1 MIRRT
6 LVSAF
11 LSTAILVAMPA
22 CAKPVVTQQL
32 GPVTPAVVAAEPE
45 AADAGMKVLKR
56 GGTAIDAAIA
66 IQATLSLVEPQSS
79 GVGGGGFL
87 LYYDAA
93 TGKTTVYNGREKAPA
108 SATPDR
114 FLKPEGKPMSYPEAV
129 TSGRATGVPG
139 AMFALEKAHKD
150 HGKLKWATLFDDP
163 EQLAT
168 NGFIVSRRLG
178 RYLQTGNFAQKSVP
192 DAKAYFGTAD
202 GGYLKTGD
210 TLKNPAYAA
219 TLKTIAKQ
227 GMNAYRKGP
236 LADQIVAKVN
246 TAPLPGDMTLNDLA
260 SYQPQVLE
268 PICLPYRV
276 YIVCEAPPPAG
287 GASVLQALKVM
298 ERFPL
303 GEWGKDDGRAWAVM
317 IEASRLSYADRDQYM
332 ADPDFVTVPVGGLL
346 DPDYIAARAA
356 TITVGKAAPAPKY
369 GVPRGA
375 PKLAS
380 DKTLEPNGTSHF
392 VVVDSFGNAVSMTT
406 TVESIFGTGRM
417 VGGFFLN
424 NQLTDF
430 SWSPVAPNGNQAAN
444 AVAGGKR
451 PRSAMSP
458 AMLFDKDGKLVGL
471 IGSPGGPSI
480 VAYNIKTIMGVA
492 DFGLPLQDAINLP
505 NVVARGDS
513 IRVEA
518 SRMPDA
524 IKASLRGMGYGLTE
538 VQGEESGLNGLLRQA
553 DGSFKGGADPRRNG
567 AIRIGDQRIDQ

>member
-6 LVSAF
+6 FVSAV
-11 LSTAILVAMPA
+11 LSVAFTLTTPA
-22 CAKPVVTQQL
+22 CAKPQL

-56 GGTAIDAAIA
+56 GGSAIDAAIA

-79 GVGGGGFL
+79 GIGGGGFL

-108 SATPDR
+108 TATPDR
-114 FLKPEGKPMSYPEAV
+114 FLKPDGKPMSYPEAV

-150 HGKLKWATLFDDP
+150 HGRLKWATLFDDP
-163 EQLAT
+163 ETLAT
-168 NGFIVSRRLG
+168 KGFAVSRRLG

-210 TLKNPAYAA
+210 TLKNPAYAG
-219 TLKTIAKQ
+219 TLKTLARQ
-227 GMNAYRKGP
+227 GMDAYRKGP
-236 LADQIVAKVN
+236 LADQIIAKVN
-246 TAPLPGDMTLNDLA
+246 AAPLPGGMTLKDLA
-260 SYQPQVLE
+260 GYQPQVLE
-268 PICLPYRV
+268 PVCLPYRIYV
-276 YIVCEAPPPAG
+276 VCEAPAPAG
-287 GASVLQALKVM
+287 GVSVLQALKVM

-303 GEWGKDDGRAWAVM
+303 GEWGKDDARAWAVM
-317 IEASRLSYADRDQYM
+317 IEASRLAYADRDQYM
-332 ADPDFVTVPVGGLL
+332 ADPDFVTVPTAGLL
-346 DPDYIAARAA
+346 DPAYVTERAA
-356 TITVGKAAPAPKY
+356 TITAGRAGRAPTFGMP
-369 GVPRGA
+369 PGA
-375 PKLAS
+375 PKLAP

-392 VVVDSFGNAVSMTT
+392 VVVDSYGNAVSMTT

-430 SWSPVAPNGNQAAN
+430 SWSPMTADGAKAAN
-444 AVAGGKR
+444 AVEGGKR

-458 AMLFDKDGKLVGL
+458 AMLFDKNGKLVGM

-492 DFGLPLQDAINLP
+492 DFGLSLQDAINLP

-524 IKASLRGMGYGLTE
+524 VKTSLRGMGYNLTE

-553 DGSFKGGADPRRNG
+553 DGTFKGGADPRRNG

>member
-6 LVSAF
+6 FVSAF
-11 LSTAILVAMPA
+11 VSAVFVLTTPA
-22 CAKPVVTQQL
+22 CAKPAL
-32 GPVTPAVVAAEPE
+32 GPVTPAVVATEPE

-56 GGTAIDAAIA
+56 GGSAIDAAIA

-79 GVGGGGFL
+79 GIGGGGFL
-87 LYYDAA
+87 IYYDAA
-93 TGKTTVYNGREKAPA
+93 SGKTTVYNGREKAPA
-108 SATPDR
+108 AARPDR
-114 FLKPEGKPMSYPEAV
+114 FLKPDGKPMSYPEAV

-150 HGKLKWATLFDDP
+150 HGKLKWATLFGDP
-163 EQLAT
+163 ELLAT
-168 NGFIVSRRLG
+168 KGFTVSRRLG
-178 RYLQTGNFAQKSVP
+178 RYLQTGNFAQKQVA

-219 TLKTIAKQ
+219 TLEIIARQ
-227 GMNAYRKGP
+227 GMKAYRQGP
-236 LADQIVAKVN
+236 LADAIIAKVN
-246 TAPLPGDMTLNDLA
+246 SDPLPGGMTLNDLA
-260 SYQPQVLE
+260 AYQPQVLE
-268 PICLPYRV
+268 PICLPYRI

-298 ERFPL
+298 ERFPI
-303 GEWGKDDGRAWAVM
+303 GEWGKDDARAWAVM
-317 IEASRLSYADRDQYM
+317 IEASRLTYADRDQYM
-332 ADPDFVTVPVGGLL
+332 ADPDFVAVPAGGLL
-346 DPDYIAARAA
+346 DPAYVAERAA
-356 TITVGKAAPAPKY
+356 TITVGKAGPAPKF
-369 GVPRGA
+369 GMPPGA
-375 PKLAS
+375 PKLAP
-380 DKTLEPNGTSHF
+380 DRTLEPSGTSHF
-392 VVVDSFGNAVSMTT
+392 VVIDSYGNAVSMTT

-430 SWSPVAPNGNQAAN
+430 SWSPMTTDGAKAAN
-444 AVAGGKR
+444 AVEGGKR

-458 AMLFDKDGKLVGL
+458 AMLFDRNGTLVGL

-492 DFGLPLQDAINLP
+492 DFGLSLQDAINLP

-524 IKASLRGMGYGLTE
+524 VKSSLRGMGYTLTE
-538 VQGEESGLNGLLRQA
+538 VQGEESGLNGLLRQP

>member
-1 MIRRT
+1 MIRCT
-6 LVSAF
+6 FVSSVLSVALV
-11 LSTAILVAMPA
+11 LTTPA
-22 CAKPVVTQQL
+22 CAKPVSGPAL

-45 AADAGMKVLKR
+45 AADAGMKILKR
-56 GGTAIDAAIA
+56 GGTAIDAAVA

-79 GVGGGGFL
+79 GIGGGGFL

-93 TGKTTVYNGREKAPA
+93 SGRTTVYNGRETAPA
-108 SATPDR
+108 AATPDR
-114 FLKPEGKPMSYPEAV
+114 FLKPDGKPMSYPEAV

-150 HGKLKWATLFDDP
+150 HGKLKWQTLFADP
-163 EQLAT
+163 SLLAT
-168 NGFIVSRRLG
+168 NGFTVSRRLG
-178 RYLQTGNFAQKSVP
+178 RYLQTGNFAQKQVP

-219 TLKTIAKQ
+219 TLKTIAWQ
-227 GMNAYRKGP
+227 GMDAYRKGP
-236 LADQIVAKVN
+236 LADQIIAKVN
-246 TAPLPGDMTLNDLA
+246 AAPLPGGMTLSDLA
-260 SYQPQVLE
+260 GYQPQVLD

-287 GASVLQALKVM
+287 GVSVLQALKVM

-303 GEWGKDDGRAWAVM
+303 SEWGKDDARAWAVM
-317 IEASRLSYADRDQYM
+317 IEASRLTYADRDQYM
-332 ADPDFVTVPVGGLL
+332 ADPDFITVPVGGLL
-346 DPDYIAARAA
+346 DPGYIAARAA
-356 TITVGKAAPAPKY
+356 LITVGKAAPAPKY
-369 GVPRGA
+369 GVPKDA
-375 PKLAS
+375 PTLAP
-380 DKTLEPNGTSHF
+380 DRTLEPNGTSHF
-392 VVVDSFGNAVSMTT
+392 VVIDSYGNAVSMTT

-430 SWSPVAPNGNQAAN
+430 SWTPVTTEGVKAAN

-458 AMLFDKDGKLVGL
+458 AMLFDRDGKLVGL

-492 DFGLPLQDAINLP
+492 DFGLSLQDAIKLP

-524 IKASLRGMGYGLTE
+524 IKASLRGMGYPLTE
-538 VQGEESGLNGLLRQA
+538 VQGEESGLNGLLRQP

-567 AIRIGDQRIDQ
+567 AIRIGNQRIDQ

>member
-6 LVSAF
+6 FVFAVLSVAF
-11 LSTAILVAMPA
+11 TLTTPA
-22 CAKPVVTQQL
+22 CAKPQL

-56 GGTAIDAAIA
+56 GGSAIDAAIA

-79 GVGGGGFL
+79 GIGGGGFL

-108 SATPDR
+108 TATPDR
-114 FLKPEGKPMSYPEAV
+114 FLKSDGKPMSYPEAV

-139 AMFALEKAHKD
+139 AMFALEKAHQD
-150 HGKLKWATLFDDP
+150 HGRLKWKTLFDDP
-163 EQLAT
+163 ERLAEK
-168 NGFIVSRRLG
+168 GFTVSRRLG
-178 RYLQTGNFAQKSVP
+178 RYLQTGNFAQKQAP
-192 DAKAYFGTAD
+192 DARAYFGTAD

-219 TLKTIAKQ
+219 TLKTIARQ
-227 GMNAYRKGP
+227 GMNAYRQGP

-246 TAPLPGDMTLNDLA
+246 AAPLPGGMTLDDLA
-260 SYQPQVLE
+260 GYQAQVLE
-268 PICLPYRV
+268 PICLPYRI

-287 GASVLQALKVM
+287 GASVLQALKIM
-298 ERFPL
+298 ERFPI
-303 GEWGKDDGRAWAVM
+303 GEWGKEDARAWAVM
-317 IEASRLSYADRDQYM
+317 IEASRLAYADRDQYM

-346 DPDYIAARAA
+346 DPAYVAERAA
-356 TITVGKAAPAPKY
+356 TITAGRAGPAPTF
-369 GVPRGA
+369 GMPPGA
-375 PKLAS
+375 PKLAP

-392 VVVDSFGNAVSMTT
+392 VVVDSYGNAVSMTT

-430 SWSPVAPNGNQAAN
+430 SWSPKTANGAKAAN
-444 AVAGGKR
+444 AVEGGKR

-458 AMLFDKDGKLVGL
+458 AMLFDRNGKLVGL

-492 DFGLPLQDAINLP
+492 DFGLSLQDAINLP
-505 NVVARGDS
+505 NVVARGNS

-524 IKASLRGMGYGLTE
+524 VKASLRGMGYNLTE

>member
-6 LVSAF
+6 FVSAV
-11 LSTAILVAMPA
+11 LSAALVLTTPA
-22 CAKPVVTQQL
+22 CAKPQL

-45 AADAGMKVLKR
+45 AADAGMKILKR
-56 GGTAIDAAIA
+56 GGSAIDAAIA

-79 GVGGGGFL
+79 GIGGGGFV

-114 FLKPEGKPMSYPEAV
+114 FLKPDGKPMSYPEAV

-163 EQLAT
+163 QKLAT
-168 NGFIVSRRLG
+168 KGFTVSRRLG

-202 GGYLKTGD
+202 GGYVKTGD

-219 TLKTIAKQ
+219 TLQVIARQ

-236 LADQIVAKVN
+236 LADAIVAKVN
-246 TAPLPGDMTLNDLA
+246 ADPLPGGMTLNDLA
-260 SYQPQVLE
+260 GYQPQVLE
-268 PICLPYRV
+268 PICLPYRI

-287 GASVLQALKVM
+287 GASVLQALMVM

-303 GEWGKDDGRAWAVM
+303 SEWGRDDARTWAVM
-317 IEASRLSYADRDQYM
+317 IEASRLTYADRDQYM

-346 DPDYIAARAA
+346 DPAYIAERAA
-356 TITVGKAAPAPKY
+356 TITVGKAGPAPKF
-369 GVPRGA
+369 GIPPGA
-375 PKLAS
+375 PKLAP

-392 VVVDSFGNAVSMTT
+392 VVVDTFGNAVSMTT

-430 SWSPVAPNGNQAAN
+430 SWSPVNSGGVKAAN
-444 AVAGGKR
+444 AVGGGKR

-480 VAYNIKTIMGVA
+480 IAYNIKTIMGVA
-492 DFGLPLQDAINLP
+492 DFGLSLQDAINLP
-505 NVVARGDS
+505 NVVARGGG

-518 SRMPDA
+518 ARMPEA
-524 IKASLRGMGYGLTE
+524 IKASLRSMGYTLTE
-538 VQGEESGLNGLLRQA
+538 VQGEESGLNGLLRQT
-553 DGSFKGGADPRRNG
+553 DDSFQGGADPRRNG

>member
-6 LVSAF
+6 FVSAV
-11 LSTAILVAMPA
+11 LSVAFTLTTPA
-22 CAKPVVTQQL
+22 CAKPQL

-56 GGTAIDAAIA
+56 GGSAIDAAIA

-79 GVGGGGFL
+79 GIGGGGFL

-93 TGKTTVYNGREKAPA
+93 TGATTVYNGREKAPA
-108 SATPDR
+108 AATPAR
-114 FLKPEGKPMSYPEAV
+114 FLKPDGKPMSYPEAV

-150 HGKLKWATLFDDP
+150 HGRLKWATLFDDP
-163 EQLAT
+163 ETLAT
-168 NGFIVSRRLG
+168 KGFAVSRRLG

-192 DAKAYFGTAD
+192 DARAYFGTAD

-219 TLKTIAKQ
+219 TLKTLARQ
-227 GMNAYRKGP
+227 GMDAYRKGP
-236 LADQIVAKVN
+236 LADQIIAKVN
-246 TAPLPGDMTLNDLA
+246 AAPLPGGMTLKDLA
-260 SYQPQVLE
+260 GYQPQVLE
-268 PICLPYRV
+268 PVCLPYRIYV
-276 YIVCEAPPPAG
+276 VCEAPPPAG
-287 GASVLQALKVM
+287 GVSVLQALKIM

-303 GEWGKDDGRAWAVM
+303 GEWGKDDARAWAVM
-317 IEASRLSYADRDQYM
+317 IEASRLAYADRDQYM
-332 ADPDFVTVPVGGLL
+332 ADPDFVTVPTAGLL
-346 DPDYIAARAA
+346 DPAYVTERAA
-356 TITVGKAAPAPKY
+356 TITAGRAGPAPTF
-369 GVPRGA
+369 GMPPGA
-375 PKLAS
+375 PKLAP

-392 VVVDSFGNAVSMTT
+392 VVVDSYGNAVSMTT

-430 SWSPVAPNGNQAAN
+430 SWSPMTADGAKAAN
-444 AVAGGKR
+444 AVEGGKR

-458 AMLFDKDGKLVGL
+458 AMLFDKNGKLVGM

-492 DFGLPLQDAINLP
+492 DFGLSLQDAINLP

-524 IKASLRGMGYGLTE
+524 VKTSLRGMGYNLTE

-553 DGSFKGGADPRRNG
+553 DGTFKGGADPRRNG